1 MSQKQFWTNKTSD
14 QVSNWRD
21 KKQTFQKTKSSDQ
34 KNKDK
39 TYSSS
44 RNKSYSKPNYNYTSS
59 QQHSA
64 REKQPKK
71 ENSFTDEDF
80 PELISNSSKLPET
93 TIQYLEECKKKKEE
107 EDLEKGDKINTNDP
121 QYWNGYKWI
130 GPMFIKS
137 NYCVDQNKQQS
148 LSASAIVKPHFGIL
162 YSRDNHTWHNSWK
175 NTFTDDEW
183 ENMEYQNNAEIT
195 YEVMEHLATTY
206 EKELDEAY
214 ELYYDT
220 GYMNIC
226 LQVHLRGLEYE
237 KYSEKCDKEYYAS
250 QEEEDMENDSYDD
263 DYLSDGTY

>member
-71 ENSFTDEDF
+71 ENSFTDEDC

-121 QYWNGYKWI
+121 QYWNGY
-130 GPMFIKS
+130 
-137 NYCVDQNKQQS
+137 
-148 LSASAIVKPHFGIL
+148 
-162 YSRDNHTWHNSWK
+162 
-175 NTFTDDEW
+175 
-183 ENMEYQNNAEIT
+183 
-195 YEVMEHLATTY
+195 
-206 EKELDEAY
+206 
-214 ELYYDT
+214 
-220 GYMNIC
+220 
-226 LQVHLRGLEYE
+226 
-237 KYSEKCDKEYYAS
+237 
-250 QEEEDMENDSYDD
+250 
-263 DYLSDGTY
+263 